1 MGKKIERAAAACYS
15 AGGKFM
21 SLPMESSPT
30 VLYIIAAILTAI
42 LLFTLLK
49 GALKMLVLAVAV
61 SSAVAVWMF
70 LQKNGFTY
78 LEFVTDAPRPWMVQA
93 VSWGAAGGI
102 LLLFFHGMLWA
113 SQLFSF
119 NKKVGAGGII
129 TTVLMCVLMLWVAM
143 LGVSY
148 YGDICRIRFYHEL
161 ALAQQQGTELP
172 EKAWATTAKEA
183 LRQQDYTAWLEKID
197 PMENAAQVNLAC
209 LVAFGCAME
218 EPQYRAFY
226 ENQLK
231 PRGIPQC
238 SRFIDLFSDPGL
250 RNLVKEGRY
259 VTLLE
264 NSRLTTF
271 LQFKDTEEKLRNI
284 L

>member
-1 MGKKIERAAAACYS
+1 
-15 AGGKFM
+15 
-21 SLPMESSPT
+21 MESSPT

-49 GALKMLVLAVAV
+49 GFIKTAVLAVAV
-61 SSAVAVWMF
+61 SSAVGAWLF

-78 LEFVTDAPRPWMVQA
+78 LEFVTDSPQPWMVQTLAWGTAA
-93 VSWGAAGGI
+93 VI
-102 LLLFFHGMLWA
+102 LLLFFHGITWA

-119 NKKVGAGGII
+119 DKKVGAAGVI
-129 TTVLMCVLMLWVAM
+129 TTILMCILMLWVSM

-148 YGDICRIRFYHEL
+148 YGDISRIQYYHEYFI
-161 ALAQQQGTELP
+161 AQQQQTELP
-172 EKAWATTAKEA
+172 EKPWFTTAKEA
-183 LRQQDYTAWLEKID
+183 LRRHDYTAWLQKID
-197 PMENAAQVNLAC
+197 PMENPAQVNLAC
-209 LVAFGCAME
+209 IVAVGCAMDE
-218 EPQYRAFY
+218 AQYRDFY

-231 PRGIPQC
+231 PRGIPQ
-238 SRFIDLFSDPGL
+238 SARFLELFADPGL
-250 RNLVKEGRY
+250 RNMVKEKRY

-271 LQFKDTEEKLRNI
+271 LQFQDTEEKLLNI

>member
-1 MGKKIERAAAACYS
+1 
-15 AGGKFM
+15 
-21 SLPMESSPT
+21 MESSPT
-30 VLYIIAAILTAI
+30 VLYIIGAILVVL

-49 GALKMLVLAVAV
+49 GVIKMLVLAVAV
-61 SSAVAVWMF
+61 SSAVGAWMF

-78 LEFVTDAPRPWMVQA
+78 LEFVTDSPQPWMVQA
-93 VSWGAAGGI
+93 LAWGAAGGI
-102 LLLFFHGMLWA
+102 LLIFFHGIMWA

-119 NKKVGAGGII
+119 RKRVGAGGII
-129 TTVLMCVLMLWVAM
+129 TTILMCLVMLWVGT

-148 YGDICRIRFYHEL
+148 YGDICRIRYYHEL

-172 EKAWATTAKEA
+172 EKPWCTTAKEA
-183 LRQQDYTAWLEKID
+183 LRSQNYTAWLQKID
-197 PMENAAQVNLAC
+197 PMENPAQVNLAC

-226 ENQLK
+226 ETQLR

-250 RNLVKEGRY
+250 RNLVREGRY

-264 NSRLTTF
+264 NTRLTTF
-271 LQFKDTEEKLRNI
+271 LQFQDTEEKLLNI